1 MNFLVII
8 EDINVEMIKSQIEA
22 KINNLYLRPY
32 PNKGNKYE
40 NLIEKKWADNKKEK
54 PFPLVTIKK
63 DKRSHNIEIV
73 LNKMHI
79 FVINRYFEELIAFK
93 NEIVAKFSDL
103 RKQLISKVKNEK
115 AQNENVKNYLIFK

>member
-22 KINNLYLRPY
+22 KINNFYLRPY

-54 PFPLVTIKK
+54 LFPLVTIKK
-63 DKRSHNIEIV
+63 DKRSHNIDIV

-115 AQNENVKNYLIFK
+115 VQNENVKTYLIFK